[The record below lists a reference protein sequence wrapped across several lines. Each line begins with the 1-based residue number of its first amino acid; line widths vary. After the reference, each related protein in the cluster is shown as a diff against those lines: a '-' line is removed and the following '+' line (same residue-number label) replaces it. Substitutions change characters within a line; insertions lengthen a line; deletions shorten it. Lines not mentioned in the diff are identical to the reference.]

1 MFFNKVFHFVKGYV
15 IIDVSGLNIERFL
28 YMCARSGVKLFKIG
42 KRTDKGVKVCININD
57 FKKIRPARYKTKVR
71 VCILKK
77 CGLPF
82 YLKKAKKR
90 RVLIASMLV
99 LSVLAYI
106 SSGFIW
112 SIEINSENEAVT
124 KELLDAIDIAGVRIG
139 AYKPFLP
146 EGEKIK
152 SIIMNNTNNIV
163 WAWVYIKGTK
173 AVVDFKEGIPAPLVV
188 DWSTPCDI
196 VAIRDGVISE
206 IVEKNGE
213 ARVNVGDTVQ
223 KGDLLIAGT
232 HTLPDGEYKTVHS
245 IGDIYARVWHE
256 KTDEYKLYLDKEV
269 PTGNKKDF
277 ITLKLFSKCFDLY
290 RTENVDFSNY
300 NICEKL
306 SELKFGEDNFLGV
319 GFYKKTYNEI
329 KSEKLMISVD
339 EALDIAKNDLEK
351 RISKEL
357 FPCSK
362 LQDKKISYE
371 QIDDETIKV
380 TVTMEFVEKI
390 GKKVPFDM

>member
-1 MFFNKVFHFVKGYV
+1 MFFNKLFHFVKGYV
-15 IIDVSGLNIERFL
+15 IINISGLNVEQFL
-28 YMCARSGVKLFKIG
+28 YICAKRGVELFGIG
-42 KRTDKGVKVCININD
+42 KRTDSGVRVCIDICD
-57 FKKIRPARYKTKVR
+57 FKKIRPVAYKSKVR

-82 YLKKAKKR
+82 YLKRAKKR
-90 RVLIASMLV
+90 RALIACMLI
-99 LSVLAYI
+99 LSVFSFI

-112 SIEINSENEAVT
+112 SIEINSEDEAVH
-124 KELLDAIDIAGVRIG
+124 KELINAINIAGVRIG

-173 AVVDFKEGIPAPLVV
+173 AVVDVKEGIPAPKVV

-196 VAIRDGVISE
+196 VAVKDGVIKG

-213 ARVNVGDTVQ
+213 ARIEVGDTVS

-232 HTLPDGEYKTVHS
+232 IDSPDGKYKTVHS
-245 IGDIYARVWHE
+245 IGDVYARVWHE
-256 KTDEYKLYLDKEV
+256 KSGEYKLYLENEV
-269 PTGNKKDF
+269 PTGRKKDF
-277 ITLKLFSKCFDLY
+277 ITLKLFSKCFDFY
-290 RTENVDFSNY
+290 IDEKIDFSDYSIN
-300 NICEKL
+300 EKL
-306 SELKFGEDNFLGV
+306 SELKLGKDNFLGV

-329 KSEKLMISVD
+329 KREKVKITVE
-339 EALDIAKNDLEK
+339 EALEIAKNDLEM

-357 FPCSK
+357 LPCSV

-371 QIDDETIKV
+371 QVDDETIKV
-380 TVTMEFVEKI
+380 TLTMEFVEQIGEKI
-390 GKKVPFDM
+390 PFIT